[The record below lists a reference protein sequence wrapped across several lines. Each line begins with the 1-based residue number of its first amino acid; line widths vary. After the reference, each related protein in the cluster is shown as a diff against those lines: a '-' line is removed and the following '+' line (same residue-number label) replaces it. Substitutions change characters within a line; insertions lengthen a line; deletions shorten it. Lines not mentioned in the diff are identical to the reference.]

1 MGLQLFVYYIVQ
13 LEEHRVNINIRWYIH
28 CSDDHSGHVEGSAH
42 AFPSPGSMSVILLFM
57 HLFVMMWSASWAA
70 KSRESVA

>member
-13 LEEHRVNINIRWYIH
+13 LEEQRVNINIRWYVH

-42 AFPSPGSMSVILLFM
+42 ECDPTVHAPLCHDVVS
-57 HLFVMMWSASWAA
+57 
-70 KSRESVA
+70 